1 MKHHLTYKDDKS
13 DKFWNIEVSGESFT
27 VTYGKTGT
35 AGQTQT
41 KTFGSE
47 EECQKEAKKL
57 LSEKLKKGYAE
68 DGGGELLVGTLS
80 ETKSAANNRQN
91 WESFSDNVVLRKAL
105 AQSFTHLK
113 LSAPFADMLAR
124 ILDRTVGVKLHQKTL
139 SVEFENEEKKFI
151 VSLSAEKLSPVSFG
165 ELCMGDT
172 GTFERE
178 MLENTSLAEKT
189 AQIKVAISDYADWW
203 LYHPT
208 AKTDRKNPAIC
219 SISHAGGDVSDPY
232 DHSAEEIF
240 LRRLAE
246 HLKIGDIPPLKKIQ
260 IHTPSTEIG
269 VMDLDFK
276 EGRFEIPGFPMEE
289 LKLWQD
295 DIYVFAGCPYF
306 AVDMT
311 KFYQKFSARWQQKD
325 VNNRWML
332 FSVSPDCRP
341 IAFLDSNDD
350 TTFDYNCLHNEGA
363 KLILPKWFSEYEN
376 KSVIVIDFE
385 DVSNPKMHSHKIEFK
400 VENAPTD
407 GVRWKHK
414 NGFIYLT
421 NGTNVYSVNLQT
433 GHCKMFYKRQEHKD
447 MFEDS
452 GIGIQ
457 ILGDQLYYHTDKRV
471 VVYDITIAEEP
482 KLIGKLKPKSYTPIY
497 TNYSKSVLIDKE
509 NTIAFFPAKKRGLV
523 LWNPATNKTSV
534 HLNTIVNVKGI
545 NVVENELWFFTDD
558 IDFPRIFC
566 VKISDSPAAEIRS
579 FRLPEKLKWDDIIG
593 MSVGNDYVFVLL
605 AQEGKFLY
613 ASRGE

>member
-13 DKFWNIEVSGESFT
+13 DKFWNIEVSGTSFT

-47 EECQKEAKKL
+47 EECQKEAEKL
-57 LSEKLKKGYAE
+57 LNEKLKKGYAE
-68 DGGGELLVGTLS
+68 GDGELLTGVLS
-80 ETKSAANNRQN
+80 EVKPAANNRQN

-105 AQSFTHLK
+105 AQSFAHLK
-113 LSAPFADMLAR
+113 LSAPFADMLTK
-124 ILDRTVGVKLHQKTL
+124 ILDRVVGVRSHQKTL

-151 VSLSAEKLSPVSFG
+151 VSLSAGKLSPVSFG
-165 ELCMGDT
+165 ELYMSDT

-208 AKTDRKNPAIC
+208 AKTDRKIPAIC
-219 SISHAGGDVSDPY
+219 LISHAGGDVSDPY
-232 DHSAEEIF
+232 NHSAEEIF

-246 HLKIGDIPPLKKIQ
+246 HLKIGDIPPLKKVQ
-260 IHTPSTEIG
+260 TRTPSTEIG

-276 EGRFEIPGFPMEE
+276 EGRFEVPDFPMEE
-289 LKLWQD
+289 LKLWEG
-295 DIYVFAGCPYF
+295 DIYVFADCPYF

-311 KFYQKFSARWQQKD
+311 RFYRRQKKD

-341 IAFLDSNDD
+341 LAFLNSNDNV
-350 TTFDYNCLHNEGA
+350 TFDYDCLHNESA
-363 KLILPKWFSEYEN
+363 KLILPKWFSKYEN

-385 DVSNPKMHSHKIEFK
+385 DVSNPKMQTHKIEFK
-400 VENAPTD
+400 VENVPTN
-407 GVRWKHK
+407 GARWKHR

-421 NGTNVYSVNLQT
+421 NGTNVYNVNLQT
-433 GHCKMFYKRQEHKD
+433 GQCKMFYKWTEHED
-447 MFEDS
+447 MFDDS

-457 ILGDQLYYHTDKRV
+457 ILGDQLYYYTDKRV

-482 KLIGKLKPKSYTPIY
+482 KLVGKLKPKSFTPIDSLH
-497 TNYSKSVLIDKE
+497 SKSVLIDNEK
-509 NTIAFFPAKKRGLV
+509 TIAFFPARKRGLV

-534 HLNTIVNVKGI
+534 HLSEIVNAKGI
-545 NVVENELWFFTDD
+545 NVVENELWFFTGD

-566 VKISDSPAAEIRS
+566 VKISNLPTAEILS
-579 FRLPEKLKWDDIIG
+579 FRLPEKLKWDDVIG
-593 MSVGNDYVFVLL
+593 MSVGKDYVFVLL

-613 ASRGE
+613 AFRNGS